1 MVYNLLILIKS
12 NGEFSEFFSC
22 NVELMQGESLSPFLY
37 SIYVNEIEIELIKQ
51 GVEPYDVNM
60 LNLYLFMYA
69 DDTVIFS
76 ESITELQKI
85 ISTVN
90 KCSKQHG
97 LYINLLKTKIIVF
110 RNRGVLKENEKWY
123 LKVK

>member
-85 ISTVN
+85 INTVN
-90 KCSKQHG
+90 KCSKNMG
-97 LYINLLKTKIIVF
+97 YI
-110 RNRGVLKENEKWY
+110 
-123 LKVK
+123 